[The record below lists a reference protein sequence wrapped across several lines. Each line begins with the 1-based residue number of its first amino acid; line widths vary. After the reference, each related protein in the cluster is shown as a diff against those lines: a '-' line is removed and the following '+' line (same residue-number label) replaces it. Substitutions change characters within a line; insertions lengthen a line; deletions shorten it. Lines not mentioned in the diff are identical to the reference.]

1 MSLLQRAIET
11 YDFMNQNKSVGV
23 YDLGKEPLA
32 PISHIIAKGQISI
45 TIDEKGSFITASK
58 CDEKIIIPVSEE
70 SAGRSS
76 GIRAHALCD
85 QMQYITNIYP
95 EKNSMYIEQ
104 LEEWCNSGYS
114 YSKIEAVLKYVKVGT
129 AINDLDNSGLLQRD
143 GKGNIANIK
152 DMICWIVLGLGDDS
166 GPVWKDIKLFNKYSD
181 YYVNEIC
188 GNAKQEICYISGNRE
203 SVAKQHLKGAVPKFG
218 NAKLISAND
227 NTNFTYRGRFFEP
240 DDAMGVGYIS
250 SQKAHNA
257 LKWIIANQGV
267 LIGEKTFV
275 CWTPHGIEVPAINL
289 PFGFKDDEETFEMSE
304 YSSKLRQF
312 LYAYEPL
319 RGVDEKAVIAIFEAA
334 TSGRLSLLYYKEIM
348 GVYYLDRL
356 SEWYE
361 TCCWITYT
369 GNIASPSLNKITI
382 LSHGNQRGNDEN
394 AKMDIDPRIEG
405 QLLQRL
411 IICRLDKTSFPRDI
425 MMCLVNKSNNMQTY
439 NKNNRRDILFTTC
452 AVIRKYWK
460 DHYNK
465 EVRMVLDENFKDRS
479 YQFGRLLAVLE
490 KIERDTYDTNEKREP
505 NAIRLQSVFVKRPDY
520 AFKMIMEQ
528 LKNAYYP
535 KLNQGSRVMYEKLI
549 GQIMEEIALHP
560 MSEYGKPLNE
570 LYLVGY
576 YLQKNHMYKKHT
588 KDKNEENKEME

>member
-11 YDFMNQNKSVGV
+11 YDFMNQNQSVGV
-23 YDLGKEPLA
+23 YNVGKEPLA
-32 PISHIIAKGQISI
+32 PISHIVAKGQISI
-45 TIDEKGSFITASK
+45 TIDKNGSFETASK

-76 GIRAHALCD
+76 GVRAHALCD
-85 QMQYITNIYP
+85 QVQYITNLYP
-95 EKNSMYIEQ
+95 DKNNMYLEQ
-104 LEEWCNSGYS
+104 LEKWCDSGYS
-114 YSKIEAVLKYVKVGT
+114 HPKAEAVLKYVKTGT
-129 AINDLDNSGLLQRD
+129 VIDDLDNSGLLQYD
-143 GKGNIANIK
+143 NNGDISNVK
-152 DMICWIVLGLGDDS
+152 DMVCWVVLGLGDDS
-166 GPVWKDIKLFNKYSD
+166 GPVWKDINLFNKYSD
-181 YYVNEIC
+181 YYVNVICCNSKSEISY
-188 GNAKQEICYISGNRE
+188 ASGNVE
-203 SVAKQHLKGAVPKFG
+203 SVAKQHLKGVVPKFG

-227 NTNFTYRGRFFEP
+227 NANFTYRGRFLKS
-240 DDAMGVGYIS
+240 DDAMVLGYIS

-257 LKWIIANQGV
+257 LKWIVANQGV

-289 PFGFKDDEETFEMSE
+289 SFGFKDEETFEMSE
-304 YSSKLRQF
+304 YNRKLRKF
-312 LYAYEPL
+312 LYSYQSL

-348 GVYYLDRL
+348 GDHYLNRL

-382 LSHGNQRGNDEN
+382 LSYGTQRGNDDN
-394 AKMDIDPRIEG
+394 AKMEIDSRIEG
-405 QLLQRL
+405 QVLQRL
-411 IICRLDKTSFPRDI
+411 IVCRLDETRFPLDI
-425 MMCLVNKSNNMQTY
+425 MTGLVNKSNNMQAF

-460 DHYNK
+460 DHHNK
-465 EVRMVLDENFKDRS
+465 EVSMALDENFKDRS

-490 KIERDTYDTNEKREP
+490 KIERDTYDANEKRET
-505 NAIRLQSVFVKRPDY
+505 NAIRLQSVFVKRPVY
-520 AFKMIMEQ
+520 AFKLIMEQ

-549 GQIMEEIALHP
+549 GQIMEEISTYPA
-560 MSEYGKPLNE
+560 SEHGKPLSE
-570 LYLVGY
+570 LYIVGY
-576 YLQKNHMYKKHT
+576 YLQKNYMYKKHA
-588 KDKNEENKEME
+588 KDNEIKEAE

>member
-11 YDFMNQNKSVGV
+11 YDFMDQNQSVGV
-23 YDLGKEPLA
+23 YNVGKEPLA
-32 PISHIIAKGQISI
+32 PISHIVAKGQISI
-45 TIDEKGSFITASK
+45 TIDEEGCFVTASK

-85 QMQYITNIYP
+85 QVQYITNLYP
-95 EKNSMYIEQ
+95 DKNNMYLEQ
-104 LEEWCNSGYS
+104 LEKWCDSGYS
-114 YSKIEAVLKYVKVGT
+114 HPKAEAVLKYVKTGT
-129 AINDLDNSGLLQRD
+129 VIDDLDNSGLLQYD
-143 GKGNIANIK
+143 NNGDISNVK
-152 DMICWIVLGLGDDS
+152 DMVCWVVLGLGDDS
-166 GPVWKDIKLFNKYSD
+166 GPVWKDINLFNKYSD
-181 YYVNEIC
+181 YYVNVICCNSKLEISY
-188 GNAKQEICYISGNRE
+188 ASGNVE
-203 SVAKQHLKGAVPKFG
+203 SVAKQHLKGVVPKFG

-227 NTNFTYRGRFFEP
+227 NANFTYRGRFLKS
-240 DDAMGVGYIS
+240 DDAMVLGYIS

-257 LKWIIANQGV
+257 LKWIVANQGV

-289 PFGFKDDEETFEMSE
+289 SFGFKDEETFEMSE
-304 YSSKLRQF
+304 YNRKLRKF
-312 LYAYEPL
+312 LYSYQSL

-348 GVYYLDRL
+348 GDHYLNRL

-382 LSHGNQRGNDEN
+382 LSYGTQRGNDDN
-394 AKMDIDPRIEG
+394 AKMEIDSRIEG
-405 QLLQRL
+405 QVLQRL
-411 IICRLDKTSFPRDI
+411 IVCRLDETRFPLDI
-425 MMCLVNKSNNMQTY
+425 MTGLVNKSNNMQAF

-460 DHYNK
+460 DHHNK
-465 EVRMVLDENFKDRS
+465 EVSMALDENFKDRS

-490 KIERDTYDTNEKREP
+490 KIERDTYDANEKRET
-505 NAIRLQSVFVKRPDY
+505 NAIRLQSVFVKRPVY
-520 AFKMIMEQ
+520 AFKLIMEQ

-549 GQIMEEIALHP
+549 GQIMEEISTYPA
-560 MSEYGKPLNE
+560 SEYGKPLSE
-570 LYLVGY
+570 LYIVGY
-576 YLQKNHMYKKHT
+576 YLQKNYMYKKHA
-588 KDKNEENKEME
+588 KDKEIKEAE